1 MEPSTTHAGA
11 GTPRSTVPTSDFL
24 SQQARY
30 RRSGWRLTALA
41 ALGVCLMGAP
51 LSIVISPIVWSAV
64 VLAVDVANV
73 VTRAPNVGAIMFGT
87 LDRVLGSHRAVATR
101 DIVALTIAMIA
112 PGVAL
117 MAAAW
122 FGARALLLRAGPAGV
137 LLGLGAREPRAGELE
152 EHQLVNIVGEMAIAA
167 GIAAP
172 PRVVVL
178 DTPAINA
185 GAVGTGAADAVMI
198 VSRGLIDRLDRDE
211 TQGVIAHVLAS
222 IGQGDLRASL
232 MLLTIPQTL
241 GLVATMIGAPVG
253 RAARHALWTLI
264 TLAIGRRNDRDAA
277 AQVCELLAANADDM
291 ADVDESP
298 TGKTRLRDVLR
309 LPFIMGQ
316 AAFWMSQKIALWLF
330 VGPLI
335 ALVFRARRYLA
346 DATAVQLTR
355 YPDGLARAL
364 VRIAGQDDVIP
375 GAEWSTH
382 FFIVGAGAGKGHGG
396 SAPGEA
402 FGSIV
407 SLDPPIARRL
417 RHLREAG
424 ATVEEPASRHRL
436 GGRALALL
444 LAIGIP
450 LGLFLAVL
458 MLVAATALIYV
469 SLAIDMLFL
478 LPPVGGLHLLLRHL
492 AG

>member
-1 MEPSTTHAGA
+1 MT
-11 GTPRSTVPTSDFL
+11 
-24 SQQARY
+24 
-30 RRSGWRLTALA
+30 

-51 LSIVISPIVWSAV
+51 LSIVISPIVWSAL
-64 VLAVDVANV
+64 VLVADLANF
-73 VTRAPNVGAIMFGT
+73 VTRTPNLGAIIFDT
-87 LDRVLGSHRAVATR
+87 LDRVLGSRHVVATR
-101 DIVALTIAMIA
+101 DLVAFTAAMVA

-122 FGARALLLRAGPAGV
+122 IGARSLLLRAGPAGV
-137 LLGLGAREPRAGELE
+137 LLGLGARDPRAGDLE

-167 GIAAP
+167 GTAA

-185 GAVGTGAADAVMI
+185 GAVGTGAGDAVVI

-211 TQGVIAHVLAS
+211 TQGVIGHVVAS

-241 GLVATMIGAPVG
+241 GLVGTMIGAPVG
-253 RAARHALWTLI
+253 KAARRSLWKLI
-264 TLAIGRRNDRDAA
+264 TLALGVRRTAQDDAA
-277 AQVCELLAANADDM
+277 EVCALLAANADDM

-298 TGKTRLRDVLR
+298 SGKTRLRDVLR

-316 AAFWMSQKIALWLF
+316 AAFWISQKIALWLF

-335 ALVFRARRYLA
+335 ALLFRARRYLA
-346 DATAVQLTR
+346 DATAVALTR

-375 GAEWSTH
+375 GAEWSAH
-382 FFIVGAGAGKGHGG
+382 FFVVGAGAGSRAGAKA
-396 SAPGEA
+396 SGEA

-407 SLDPPIARRL
+407 SLDPPIARRI
-417 RHLREAG
+417 RHLQAAG
-424 ATVEEPASRHRL
+424 ATVDAPPSRRRPE
-436 GGRALALL
+436 GRALLLL
-444 LAIGIP
+444 LALAIP
-450 LGLFLAVL
+450 LGLLVGGVMIVVAV
-458 MLVAATALIYV
+458 ALIYV

-478 LPPVGGLHLLLRHL
+478 LPPVGAVHLLLRHL
-492 AG
+492 AGG